1 MRFLTWN
8 IRSGGGSRVGAIVE
22 ELERLAPDLI
32 ALTEVTS
39 TNLGR
44 LRDALAGQGLEHI
57 ATTCS
62 DGRTNSVLV
71 ASRLP
76 FTVTSEP
83 IAHDRERWLSVEIDE
98 LDLKVLCVHIPGS
111 TDSKVGADGY
121 GMSGKKR
128 KGLFWDNVIAYAQ
141 RHKGDRVILIGD
153 FNTGMPEDAQGTPF
167 ELSEC
172 IRVLRLEKYVDT
184 WRSLNPKAK
193 EFTWFSKRKNK
204 QTGASEDFNGFRVDY
219 VFVSAALRAAITSAE
234 HVHSVRVDD
243 ISDHA
248 IVMADL
254 AIAQPAVV

>member
-22 ELERLAPDLI
+22 ELERLAPDFI

-57 ATTCS
+57 ATTCA

-76 FTVTSEP
+76 FKVTSEP
-83 IAHDRERWLSVEIDE
+83 VAHDRERWLSVEIDE

-128 KGLFWDNVIAYAQ
+128 KEMFWDKVIQYAQ
-141 RHKGDRVILIGD
+141 RHKNDRVILIGD

-219 VFVSAALRAAITSAE
+219 VFVSAALRQAITSAE
-234 HVHSVRVDD
+234 HVHSVRLGD

-248 IVMADL
+248 IVLADL